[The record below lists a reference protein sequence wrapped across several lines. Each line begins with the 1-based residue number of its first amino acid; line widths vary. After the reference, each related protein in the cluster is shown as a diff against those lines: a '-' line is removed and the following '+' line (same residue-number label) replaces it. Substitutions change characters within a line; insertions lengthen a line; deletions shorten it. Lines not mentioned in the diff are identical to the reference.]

1 MGVSDSNGAGHVLAT
16 TKRRLDLSVTVGA
29 LRYLDCTA
37 VGLGQCVVLEGCI
50 AVGAGGV
57 DGHVA
62 FGAGV
67 SSHLILRLSIPRL
80 GRGRDKCSTASQPS
94 GAGMLLPL
102 AHGLHQTKCV
112 ARTGGGDKDMVVV
125 KARNHVGAD
134 VMGRQ
139 FTGDCR
145 G

>member
-37 VGLGQCVVLEGCI
+37 VGLGQCVVFEGCI

-62 FGAGV
+62 LGAGV
-67 SSHLILRLSIPRL
+67 GSHLILRLLIPRF
-80 GRGRDKCSTASQPS
+80 GRGRDKCSMGSRPGGVGGLPS
-94 GAGMLLPL
+94 HAQGLQKTQSLLR
-102 AHGLHQTKCV
+102 A
-112 ARTGGGDKDMVVV
+112 
-125 KARNHVGAD
+125 
-134 VMGRQ
+134 
-139 FTGDCR
+139 
-145 G
+145 